1 MPQIERTVTVAKPL
15 SEVWEY
21 LVDFTNTESWDPP
34 TQSTTRVSGDGG
46 VGTVYK
52 NVSRML
58 GRDVEVE
65 YTVLDVEPQRLFRL
79 AGKTSSMDLLDTMTF
94 EETDGQVSVTYTAEF
109 TPHGAAK
116 LAEPLMPIGLKKIG
130 DDAAEQMESCLQ
142 AL

>member
-15 SEVWEY
+15 SEVWEF

-94 EETDGQVSVTYTAEF
+94 EEADGQVRVTYTAEF